1 MRIALFSGNYNYLR
15 EGANQALNKLAR
27 YLEDNEECE
36 VRAYSPVTD
45 TPAFEP
51 AGTLVPVRS
60 VALPVRGEFRLALDL
75 PREIR
80 RDLERFRPDIVHV
93 STPDILG
100 TRAQT
105 FAKKLRVP
113 VVASMH
119 TRFETY
125 LHYYGLG
132 WARPLA
138 EAHLSRFYSRS
149 DHVLA
154 PTPGLVAELKAM
166 RGDDCVSMW
175 SRGID
180 RDRFRPGCRDR
191 EWRRAQ
197 GLSDDDV
204 VILFFG
210 RLVLEKGVETFVS
223 VVRALQEKV
232 RARALVVGAGPAADA
247 FRSLPGAVLTG
258 HLDGLALAR
267 AVASADVMLCPSTT
281 EAFGNVVLEAM
292 ACALP
297 VVSAD
302 APSAR
307 MLLVDGETGF
317 LCQSCM
323 VSEYIDRIT
332 ALSASPEMRQ
342 QMGRAARVASEIYSW
357 DAASRSVAQ
366 IYRALS
372 VHRHEAPRWRG
383 DPVIGSGP
391 L

>member
-1 MRIALFSGNYNYLR
+1 MKIALFSGNYNYVR
-15 EGANQALNKLAR
+15 EGANQALNKLAH
-27 YLEDNEECE
+27 YLEETEGCQ

-51 AGTLVPVRS
+51 AGTLIPVPS
-60 VALPVRGEFRLALDL
+60 VPLPVRGEFRLALNL
-75 PREIR
+75 PRNVR
-80 RDLERFRPDIVHV
+80 RDLEQFGPDIVHV

-105 FAKKLRVP
+105 FAKKLGVP
-113 VVASMH
+113 IVASMH

-125 LHYYGLG
+125 LDYYGLG
-132 WARPLA
+132 RARPLLQ
-138 EAHLSRFYSRS
+138 AHLNRFYSRS

-154 PTPGLVAELKAM
+154 PTPGLVAELEAV
-166 RGDDCVSMW
+166 RGDDRVSVW
-175 SRGID
+175 SRGVD
-180 RDRFRPGCRDR
+180 RDQFQPERRDR
-191 EWRRAQ
+191 DWRRAQ
-197 GLSDDDV
+197 GLSDDEV

-223 VVRALQEKV
+223 VVRALQENV
-232 RARALVVGAGPAADA
+232 PARALVVGAGPAAQA
-247 FRSLPGAVLTG
+247 FRSLPGTVFTG

-267 AVASADVMLCPSTT
+267 AVASADIMLCPSTT

-307 MLLVDGETGF
+307 MLLADGRTGF
-317 LCQSCM
+317 LCRSCA
-323 VSEYIDRIT
+323 VPEYIEKIA
-332 ALSASPEMRQ
+332 ALAASPQKRQ
-342 QMGRAARVASEIYSW
+342 EVGRAARVASETYSW

-366 IYRALS
+366 VYRELC
-372 VHRHEAPRWRG
+372 RR
-383 DPVIGSGP
+383 
-391 L
+391 